1 MWNTCMP
8 MIEQNDVPQEKERR
22 QLSPDKHELWHQLN
36 VCQQA
41 SVSSLYSYGYELA
54 FIRISSQGKTAV
66 LILNGSPIVID
77 EEGTINPHPEI
88 QIRQ

>member
-8 MIEQNDVPQEKERR
+8 MIEQNEHAQEKERR
-22 QLSPDKHELWHQLN
+22 QLSPSKHQLWSQLN
-36 VCQQA
+36 VSQQA

-54 FIRISSQGKTAV
+54 FIRISPQGKIAV
-66 LILNGSPIVID
+66 MLLNGSPIVID
-77 EEGTINPHPEI
+77 DEGTINAHPEI